1 MNDRQLQETGAFL
14 RQGEWF
20 AGLPPA
26 LQGLI
31 LQRSILRSYAKGHT
45 IQVEDS
51 PAPGLVVVLD
61 GQISILRHVGDDEP
75 ALIHV
80 AGPGF
85 WFGELAVFVDE
96 AIVTVVAQTAVKAMI
111 LPKREFDRIVGD
123 EPRHYP
129 AFVQI
134 LCTRFQVLLR
144 YFAETIRLSPEYRLR
159 LRLASLADTRR
170 GETKTAGRAVFL
182 DISQAELAETVG
194 LSRQRLNSR
203 LKALEK
209 EGWIELS
216 PRRIRVLD
224 PNGLRATAVGE
235 FAPRPV
241 TDRPARKTRPTRRPS
256 APADAE

>member
-1 MNDRQLQETGAFL
+1 MNDRQREEIGTFL

-26 LQGLI
+26 LQSQI
-31 LQRSILRSYAKGHT
+31 LQRSILRQFVKGQT
-45 IQVEDS
+45 IQVEDA
-51 PAPGLVVVLD
+51 PAPGLVAVLD
-61 GQISILRHVGDDEP
+61 GQVAIVRHVGDDEP
-75 ALIHV
+75 ALLHV
-80 AGPGF
+80 GGPGF
-85 WFGELAVFVDE
+85 WFGEIAVYFDE
-96 AIVTVVAQTAVKAMI
+96 ALVTVIAQTAVRTLI

-123 EPRHYP
+123 EPAWFALLTQTVFERYR
-129 AFVQI
+129 
-134 LCTRFQVLLR
+134 TLLR

-159 LRLASLADTRR
+159 LRLASLADMRR
-170 GETKTAGRAVFL
+170 AETKTPGRAVLL

-224 PNGLRATAVGE
+224 PNGLRATAAGE
-235 FAPRPV
+235 YRFAPKSAAPKP
-241 TDRPARKTRPTRRPS
+241 DARAGRRG
-256 APADAE
+256 ATAADAD

>member
-1 MNDRQLQETGAFL
+1 MNDKQREEIEAFL

-26 LQGLI
+26 LQALI
-31 LQRSILRSYAKGHT
+31 LQRSILRPFVKGQA
-45 IQVEDS
+45 IQVEDA
-51 PAPGLVVVLD
+51 PAPGLIAVLEGQVV
-61 GQISILRHVGDDEP
+61 ILRHVGDDEP

-80 AGPGF
+80 GGPGF
-85 WFGELAVFVDE
+85 WFGELAVQFDE
-96 AIVTVVAQTAVKAMI
+96 AVVTVIAQSAVRTLI
-111 LPKREFDRIVGD
+111 LPKREFDRIVAD
-123 EPRHYP
+123 EPRYF
-129 AFVQI
+129 AFFAQTVFE
-134 LCTRFQVLLR
+134 RFRILLR

-170 GETKTAGRAVFL
+170 GETKTPGRAVLL

-235 FAPRPV
+235 FRVAPKAPTATSRAR
-241 TDRPARKTRPTRRPS
+241 TGRRESPA
-256 APADAE
+256 ADAD